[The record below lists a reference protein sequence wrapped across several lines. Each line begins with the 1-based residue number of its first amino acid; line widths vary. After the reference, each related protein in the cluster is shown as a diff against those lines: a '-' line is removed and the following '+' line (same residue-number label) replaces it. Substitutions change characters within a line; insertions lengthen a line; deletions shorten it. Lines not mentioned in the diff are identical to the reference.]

1 LRCARDT
8 LPALRREDSS
18 ILKGFVHSGKRTG
31 PGTDREIGPSDHR
44 AIGKNKTL
52 PLMNADCTDHR
63 SRHREMGSSGISGES
78 PRSPPFAVGSANCQ
92 LLVANCCVRCSTS
105 R

>member
-31 PGTDREIGPSDHR
+31 PGTDREIGTSDHR
-44 AIGKNKTL
+44 AIGKNKIRSL
-52 PLMNADCTDHR
+52 APL
-63 SRHREMGSSGISGES
+63 GIS
-78 PRSPPFAVGSANCQ
+78 PAGSNARKTAQ
-92 LLVANCCVRCSTS
+92 PYRG
-105 R
+105 